1 MVFKASRKI
10 GRKLKTRVSL
20 LLLVCLAMPAAARD
34 NDLDFTA
41 MPITSLTIRHCG
53 HILIAANAKNNE
65 LYMSTKSRNPT
76 EESINLNR
84 SNDIKILKRV
94 RTQLKVARNH
104 FRNNRE
110 VIARLYSDV
119 KTVMQTNYH
128 YEWLPSQ
135 SLVWYKKHVKK
146 LDKDTKVFILLPVLR
161 DSLHNFSVTLEQ
173 MRLFSETHLI
183 SNYTIRKLML
193 DDLSKHLIAVLCE
206 VEAAMISL
214 STWRNRKMPE
224 EPRTVIVGGLG
235 WDPNPDHTTM
245 MIQDWGVLT
254 IYYRFLKDWLHI
266 SRKMV
271 QDQVDL
277 HQRWSAVSA
286 VVSDVDD
293 GDDNDESSASTID
306 RLPPAMPLSSS
317 PLSLSP
323 LSSSPMP
330 CIRHRRCGSSKYNK
344 RPKTSGSVT

>member
-20 LLLVCLAMPAAARD
+20 LILVCLAIPAAAKD
-34 NDLDFTA
+34 NNLDLTTV
-41 MPITSLTIRHCG
+41 PITSLTIRHCG
-53 HILIAANAKNNE
+53 NILIAANAKINE
-65 LYMSTKSRNPT
+65 IYMSTKFRNPT
-76 EESINLNR
+76 EESINLNKN
-84 SNDIKILKRV
+84 NDIKILKRV

-110 VIARLYSDV
+110 IIARLYSDV
-119 KTVMQTNYH
+119 KTMMQTNYH

-135 SLVWYKKHVKK
+135 SLVWYKKHIKK

-173 MRLFSETHLI
+173 MRQFSETHFI
-183 SNYTIRKLML
+183 SNYTTRKLML

-206 VEAAMISL
+206 VEAAMVSL
-214 STWRNRKMPE
+214 STWHNRKMPDG
-224 EPRTVIVGGLG
+224 PQTVIIGGPG

-271 QDQVDL
+271 QDQTDL
-277 HQRWSAVSA
+277 HQRWSTVSVA
-286 VVSDVDD
+286 IVSEDDD
-293 GDDNDESSASTID
+293 GDDNDDSSAATVNKQTPST
-306 RLPPAMPLSSS
+306 PL
-317 PLSLSP
+317 
-323 LSSSPMP
+323 P
-330 CIRHRRCGSSKYNK
+330 CIRHRRCGSSKHNK
-344 RPKTSGSVT
+344 WHKTSGSVT

>member
-76 EESINLNR
+76 EESINLKRN
-84 SNDIKILKRV
+84 NDIKILKRV

-110 VIARLYSDV
+110 VIARLYLDV

-146 LDKDTKVFILLPVLR
+146 LDKDTKV
-161 DSLHNFSVTLEQ
+161 
-173 MRLFSETHLI
+173 
-183 SNYTIRKLML
+183 
-193 DDLSKHLIAVLCE
+193 LCE

-214 STWRNRKMPE
+214 STWHNRKMPE
-224 EPRTVIVGGLG
+224 EPRTAIVGGPG

-277 HQRWSAVSA
+277 HHRWSAVSA
-286 VVSDVDD
+286 VVSDADD
-293 GDDNDESSASTID
+293 GDDSDDSFASTVD
-306 RLPPAMPLSSS
+306 RLPPATPLSSS

-323 LSSSPMP
+323 MSSSPMP
-330 CIRHRRCGSSKYNK
+330 CIRHRRCGSSKSNK
-344 RPKTSGSVT
+344 RPKKSGSVT

>member
-1 MVFKASRKI
+1 
-10 GRKLKTRVSL
+10 
-20 LLLVCLAMPAAARD
+20 MPAAAND
-34 NDLDFTA
+34 YDLDLTTV
-41 MPITSLTIRHCG
+41 PITSLTIRHCG
-53 HILIAANAKNNE
+53 NILIAANAKNNE
-65 LYMSTKSRNPT
+65 IYMSTKFRHPT

-84 SNDIKILKRV
+84 NNDIRILKRV

-135 SLVWYKKHVKK
+135 SLVWYKKHVKN

-173 MRLFSETHLI
+173 MRQFSETHFT

-206 VEAAMISL
+206 VEAAMVSL
-214 STWRNRKMPE
+214 STWHNRKMPD
-224 EPRTVIVGGLG
+224 EPRTAIVGGPG

-245 MIQDWGVLT
+245 LIQDWGVLT

-286 VVSDVDD
+286 VTPDAED
-293 GDDNDESSASTID
+293 GDDSSASTVD
-306 RLPPAMPLSSS
+306 LLPPVMPPSSSS
-317 PLSLSP
+317 PL
-323 LSSSPMP
+323 P
-330 CIRHRRCGSSKYNK
+330 CIRHRRCGSSKHNR